1 MPLGKESWLNALGER
16 VYGAK
21 YHKKRITQLKH
32 ESSHFGLDILHCTFC
47 LTIRLRMTST
57 GDANFNAM
65 SIVQL
70 LGQLIAKLRAHIMN
84 NALSRAHI
92 SAVNVLPDEYRHR
105 HLALVWDSSYAT
117 VSKLPLNCRGGW
129 SV

>member
-1 MPLGKESWLNALGER
+1 MLLGKESWLNALRER
-16 VYGAK
+16 VYVAK
-21 YHKKRITQLKH
+21 YYKKRITQLKH

-57 GDANFNAM
+57 GDTNFNAM

-84 NALSRAHI
+84 NAFSRAHI
-92 SAVNVLPDEYRHR
+92 SAVNVLPDE
-105 HLALVWDSSYAT
+105 
-117 VSKLPLNCRGGW
+117 
-129 SV
+129 